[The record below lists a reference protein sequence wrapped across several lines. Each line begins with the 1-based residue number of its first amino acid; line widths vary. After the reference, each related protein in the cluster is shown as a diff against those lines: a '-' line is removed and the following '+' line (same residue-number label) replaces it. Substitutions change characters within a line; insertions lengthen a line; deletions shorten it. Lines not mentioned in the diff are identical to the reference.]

1 MYAPQLEQLPFGITR
16 LGVIMRPLPHEP
28 REAWGVLN
36 PACARGRD
44 GELYLFP
51 RLVAEGNYS
60 RIGIA
65 RVSFG
70 PDGNPR
76 GAERLGIAL
85 EPREAY
91 EHSKR
96 WGGGCEDPR
105 ITYMPLLDQYVM
117 TYTALTNMG
126 PHIALAI
133 SPDLFTWHRL
143 GLVNFAPEHGV
154 DWNAHADKDA
164 ILFPQPVTDPH
175 GRPAL
180 ALIHRPNYHVTRM
193 DETVELV
200 VPEGVDDPRES
211 LWISYADLDAVRQDV
226 GALRHLAHHRLLAT
240 PQADWE
246 SMKLG
251 GGAPPLL
258 THLGW
263 LLIYHGVSGELHPVY
278 AHDPSQKHLRYSAGA
293 MVLDRD
299 DPRRVLYRSPHPILQ
314 PTTREECEGVVS
326 NVVFPTG
333 LDPRTPPAPHT
344 RVDVY
349 YGMADNAIGA
359 GWLTLPAS
367 LPER

>member
-1 MYAPQLEQLPFGITR
+1 MYAPQLEQVPFGISR
-16 LGVIMRPLPHEP
+16 LGTIMRPRPHEAF
-28 REAWGVLN
+28 EAWGVLN

-65 RVSFG
+65 RVRFG
-70 PDGNPR
+70 SDGDPT
-76 GAERLGIAL
+76 GVERLGIAL
-85 EPREAY
+85 APHEPY
-91 EHSKR
+91 EHTKR

-105 ITYMPLLDQYVM
+105 ITYVPLLDQYVM
-117 TYTALTNMG
+117 TYTALNSMG

-133 SPDLFTWHRL
+133 SHDLFTWHRL
-143 GLVNFAPEHGV
+143 GLVDFAHEHGI
-154 DWNAHADKDA
+154 DWNAHAEKDGV
-164 ILFPQPVTDPH
+164 LFPQPVTDPH

-193 DETVELV
+193 NETIDLV
-200 VPEGVDDPRES
+200 LPDGVDDPRES
-211 LWISYADLDAVRQDV
+211 LWISYADLESVKHDAS
-226 GALRHLAHHRLLAT
+226 ALRRFAHHRLLAT

-246 SMKLG
+246 SIKIG

-263 LLIYHGVSGELHPVY
+263 VLIYHAVAGELHSVY

-299 DPRRVLYRSPHPILQ
+299 DPRHILYRSPYPILQ
-314 PTTREECEGVVS
+314 PTTQEEREGIVS

-333 LDPRTPPAPHT
+333 LDLRTPAAPDA

-349 YGMADNAIGA
+349 YGMADTFIGA
-359 GWLTLPAS
+359 GCFTLPDE
-367 LPER
+367 LPEH